1 MNYILIALSVA
12 LAIALFYVKYLVS
25 ENTILKEN
33 EKVIIEAYENSIEQI
48 EKKAKFEKEV
58 IIQKEPVVKASE
70 RVKVETKK
78 RGEINE
84 NNTNSEKVVVQKELL
99 CFDLQDVSISEDVK
113 IRVYP
118 YDVELFNARNEEL
131 KSAIEFY
138 KNQNRLYRLEC
149 EKWQED
155 FLECFYN
162 LW

>member
-1 MNYILIALSVA
+1 MLQSKKDLTLYQEIIDNQEFARSEIGRLEQYKRSIKMNYILIALSVA

-84 NNTNSEKVVVQKELL
+84 NNTNSDFVI
-99 CFDLQDVSISEDVK
+99 VS
-113 IRVYP
+113 
-118 YDVELFNARNEEL
+118 F
-131 KSAIEFY
+131 
-138 KNQNRLYRLEC
+138 
-149 EKWQED
+149 
-155 FLECFYN
+155 
-162 LW
+162 

>member
-1 MNYILIALSVA
+1 LAAGNCGSPAEERNSKVIMTLYLFCLVTKGIFLLLVYGLRKLFQRGEIEMPSEKTLSAKKERSLKMNYILIALSVA
-12 LAIALFYVKYLVS
+12 LTIALFYVKYLVS

-84 NNTNSEKVVVQKELL
+84 NNTNSDFVI
-99 CFDLQDVSISEDVK
+99 VS
-113 IRVYP
+113 
-118 YDVELFNARNEEL
+118 F
-131 KSAIEFY
+131 
-138 KNQNRLYRLEC
+138 
-149 EKWQED
+149 
-155 FLECFYN
+155 
-162 LW
+162 

>member
-70 RVKVETKK
+70 KVKIENQK
-78 RGEINE
+78 RGTIE
-84 NNTNSEKVVVQKELL
+84 NN
-99 CFDLQDVSISEDVK
+99 ISD
-113 IRVYP
+113 
-118 YDVELFNARNEEL
+118 
-131 KSAIEFY
+131 
-138 KNQNRLYRLEC
+138 
-149 EKWQED
+149 D
-155 FLECFYN
+155 FVITSF
-162 LW
+162 

>member
-48 EKKAKFEKEV
+48 EKKVKFEKEV

-84 NNTNSEKVVVQKELL
+84 NNTS
-99 CFDLQDVSISEDVK
+99 S
-113 IRVYP
+113 
-118 YDVELFNARNEEL
+118 
-131 KSAIEFY
+131 
-138 KNQNRLYRLEC
+138 
-149 EKWQED
+149 D
-155 FLECFYN
+155 FVITSF
-162 LW
+162 